1 MLPLPSPSE
10 RGEPEQRPS
19 RMSIKRRQEPALA
32 EPLLPRRKRALLDHV
47 KPKIVPDRRRF
58 RRVPIRIAG
67 RFMREDKRDY
77 PCEVINMSAGGMNL
91 LSPVGCEI
99 GERIVAYLDHFGR
112 IEAVVARPV
121 DGGFAA
127 EIVASLHKRE
137 KIANQLTWLINRDRL
152 GLSEERRHDRIIPRN
167 PSSKL
172 ILPNGEV
179 HSCRVIDVSLSGAS
193 IVSDVRPPIGT
204 AVILGRM
211 RGRVARHHGQGMG
224 IHFADLQDPDSL
236 ARSFG

>member
-1 MLPLPSPSE
+1 MLPLPSQDD

-19 RMSIKRRQEPALA
+19 RMSIRRREEQAPA
-32 EPLLPRRKRALLDHV
+32 EPLPLRRKRTLDHHV
-47 KPKIVPDRRRF
+47 MPKIVPDRRRF
-58 RRVPIRIAG
+58 RRVPIHVSG
-67 RFMREDKRDY
+67 RFMREDRQDY
-77 PCEVINMSAGGMNL
+77 PCEIINMSAGGMTL
-91 LSPVGCEI
+91 LSPVSCEV

-112 IEAVVARPV
+112 IEGVVARPM

-127 EIVASLHKRE
+127 KIVASLHKRE

-152 GLSEERRHDRIIPRN
+152 GLSEERRHERVVPRN
-167 PSSKL
+167 PTSKL

-193 IVSDVRPPIGT
+193 IVSDVKPPIGT

-211 RGRVARHHGQGMG
+211 RGRVVRHHGQGMA